1 MRLIRRR
8 PSPAMVVA
16 LIALFVA
23 LGGPA
28 QAKRVIDGASIRRG
42 TITTKQ
48 IKNGSVAK
56 ADLSKAAVRSLTA
69 TPASSVRSAQIVD
82 GQVLAP
88 DLGAGSV
95 GQAQL
100 APGAVTA
107 SKLAG
112 DSVGGGSV
120 ANGSLQTVDIGSFT
134 GSVNVD
140 FGPFDK
146 DQNRCQ
152 KAEAPAAS
160 TGGSPNIADDVVVVS
175 PPSGWSDFLIVTGK
189 PAPGNVIR
197 IVACWSAPT
206 GHDRAR
212 PAADDLPLR
221 HLRRA
226 VGIARPVLT
235 GSIRS
240 SQEDLSKGRH
250 DPLMPQ
256 SPEPPVKQRVR
267 LVRRRITAAV
277 LATFIAAWLAVAA
290 LGKGGATSSAAT
302 SGATGTGTSSQSDEG
317 SGYGNPQSDD
327 GRRRH
332 PRAATARRTPLRA
345 ATDSRATAR
354 PRAPTATAAPTPARA
369 RAAIRVV
376 P

>member
-56 ADLSKAAVRSLTA
+56 ADLSKAAVHSLTA
-69 TPASSVRSAQIVD
+69 TPASSVGSAQLVD

-107 SKLAG
+107 SKLAP
-112 DSVGGGSV
+112 DSIGGGSV

-140 FGPFDK
+140 FGQFDN

-152 KAEAPAAS
+152 KAEAPAAP

-197 IVACWSAPT
+197 IVACWSAP
-206 GHDRAR
+206 
-212 PAADDLPLR
+212 
-221 HLRRA
+221 
-226 VGIARPVLT
+226 
-235 GSIRS
+235 
-240 SQEDLSKGRH
+240 
-250 DPLMPQ
+250 
-256 SPEPPVKQRVR
+256 
-267 LVRRRITAAV
+267 
-277 LATFIAAWLAVAA
+277 
-290 LGKGGATSSAAT
+290 
-302 SGATGTGTSSQSDEG
+302 
-317 SGYGNPQSDD
+317 
-327 GRRRH
+327 
-332 PRAATARRTPLRA
+332 ATATPPDFPNPPLTNFRYV
-345 ATDSRATAR
+345 TFD
-354 PRAPTATAAPTPARA
+354 AP
-369 RAAIRVV
+369 
-376 P
+376 